1 MSQKEFKITVEDGTM
16 LEVKLDKAKH
26 ETIGVVH
33 LLHGMAEHMGRYDEL
48 VESFN
53 QQGYDVLQIG
63 RASCRER
70 V

>member
-53 QQGYDVLQIG
+53 FV
-63 RASCRER
+63 
-70 V
+70 